1 MTHAVHSSQTSRGK
15 DRQTSM
21 ALGGSAL
28 GSMTLLDLLNCTL
41 MYFSFMKFTVIYCN
55 DLQWLQAPKEFPG
68 CRRCRNILRHVDST
82 HQDSLMSAAGS
93 TEAKACGKCLPTFS
107 IICLLQP
114 LLRIRSSHSMVA
126 CHQIL
131 ILGLNMKAWLCH
143 TCVIKV
149 VTMLLFNAHHL
160 LLMQLPFHRCWR
172 DHSMIFNAFFNVKAW
187 CEACVALIGQTL
199 HAVVLKIICPMAFI
213 SEEKLDDVRKLDRVQ
228 EAPRGRVYD
237 GDLCMMIEY
246 RPWSY
251 RV

>member
-1 MTHAVHSSQTSRGK
+1 MINVSCQVFAMPKGTWKVHATDSIRSYGQLDDTCFGKRTRHIRLQAHNCNDRIAYIMTHAVHSSQTSRGK

-28 GSMTLLDLLNCTL
+28 GSMTLLDLLWFIKL
-41 MYFSFMKFTVIYCN
+41 YFSFMKFTVIYCN

-172 DHSMIFNAFFNVKAW
+172 DHSMICNAFFNVK
-187 CEACVALIGQTL
+187 ESRL
-199 HAVVLKIICPMAFI
+199 
-213 SEEKLDDVRKLDRVQ
+213 DVRLVS
-228 EAPRGRVYD
+228 
-237 GDLCMMIEY
+237 L
-246 RPWSY
+246 
-251 RV
+251 